1 MALYIACAP
10 DFTRIAIQQP
20 ILEAIMKSNI
30 HPEYHP
36 CVFVDSSTGAEFL
49 TYSTMKSDTVR
60 QIDGVDHMEI
70 RLEITSDSHPFWTGT
85 QKLVDTEGRIDR
97 FRKKYGRK

>member
-1 MALYIACAP
+1 
-10 DFTRIAIQQP
+10 
-20 ILEAIMKSNI
+20 MKQGI

-36 CVFVDSSTGAEFL
+36 VVFVDSGTGAEFL
-49 TYSTMKSDTVR
+49 TYSTMKGETTR
-60 QIDGVDHMEI
+60 EINGVEHQEV

-85 QKLVDTEGRIDR
+85 QKLIDTEGRVER

>member
-1 MALYIACAP
+1 
-10 DFTRIAIQQP
+10 
-20 ILEAIMKSNI
+20 MKENI

-36 CVFVDSSTGAEFL
+36 VVFVDSSSGAEFI
-49 TYSTMKSDTVR
+49 TASTMKSDTVR
-60 QIDGVDHMEI
+60 EIEGVKHYEV

-97 FRKKYGRK
+97 FRRKYGKKN

>member
-1 MALYIACAP
+1 
-10 DFTRIAIQQP
+10 
-20 ILEAIMKSNI
+20 MKANI

-36 CVFVDSSTGAEFL
+36 CVFVDSSTGKEFK
-49 TYSTMKSDTVR
+49 TFSTMKSDTVKE
-60 QIDGVDHMEI
+60 IDGVEYQEI
-70 RLEITSDSHPFWTGT
+70 RLEITSDSHPFWTGN